1 MNRGAARGVER
12 GGGERGPG
20 RRFAAVRRRRS
31 GGFVGASV
39 GRVLEFQ
46 RVERVEVLEDGPE
59 QAEDRARFP
68 RRLAQRFGVSLHLA
82 QARLERVPLLLRRAE
97 ASGDGQN
104 LRVARR
110 SRGVALRGRGQGDA
124 RAALRRGA
132 RQGELRREVGAR
144 ALVQLEA
151 AQAVP
156 RERLRGGQQRGEVRR
171 QRPIARDRA
180 SARGRPGGGTRAAGR
195 RRRGGPRRER
205 ARRRPRVR
213 PGRRR
218 GRERRHRANAA
229 AERFLAL
236 LISADPRTNAQKR
249 PRPSRRR
256 APRRRPA
263 RRAERG
269 DGKEAVGAR
278 ARGRRD
284 RADRYE
290 GARDGGSRR
299 GAKATAR
306 SLPAS
311 D

>member
-1 MNRGAARGVER
+1 MGPSRPRIARESLGAWRSDSAFRSTS
-12 GGGERGPG
+12 
-20 RRFAAVRRRRS
+20 RRR
-31 GGFVGASV
+31 ASSASPS
-39 GRVLEFQ
+39 FSAA
-46 RVERVEVLEDGPE
+46 P
-59 QAEDRARFP
+59 
-68 RRLAQRFGVSLHLA
+68 
-82 QARLERVPLLLRRAE
+82 RRAE
-97 ASGDGQN
+97 TARTFADLAASRCAGE
-104 LRVARR
+104 
-110 SRGVALRGRGQGDA
+110 A
-124 RAALRRGA
+124 RATLGPRSRGA

-180 SARGRPGGGTRAAGR
+180 SARGRPGGGDASRGR
-195 RRRGGPRRER
+195 RGRGGPRRER